1 MSPLEYPPSVEQL
14 ILKLKALPGVGPRS
28 AERMA
33 IWLLSEDR
41 DVATDLG
48 HALLES
54 QERTGF
60 CSQCGF
66 FSETPLCS
74 ACADELRD
82 HHKICVVEH
91 AADVIP
97 IEKCG
102 VHSGVY
108 HCLGGKLSPLNDI
121 EPEDLRIKELLERV
135 KSSHNVEVILALGS
149 DVEGEATA
157 YYLTDLLRPLSCTVT
172 RLAQGLPAGAGL
184 GYADTLTLTRA
195 FSDRREIS

>member
-1 MSPLEYPPSVEQL
+1 
-14 ILKLKALPGVGPRS
+14 
-28 AERMA
+28 MA
-33 IWLLSEDR
+33 IWLLSEGKP
-41 DVATDLG
+41 VAHELG
-48 HALLES
+48 EALADS
-54 QERTGF
+54 QIRTGL

-66 FSETPLCS
+66 FSETPLCP
-74 ACADELRD
+74 ACRD
-82 HHKICVVEH
+82 HARDHLKICVVEH

-102 VHSGVY
+102 IFSGVY

-121 EPEDLRIKELLERV
+121 EPEDLRIEELINRINA
-135 KSSHNVEVILALGS
+135 SSGTEIILALGS

-157 YYLTDLLRPLSCTVT
+157 YYLTDLLRPLSCSIT